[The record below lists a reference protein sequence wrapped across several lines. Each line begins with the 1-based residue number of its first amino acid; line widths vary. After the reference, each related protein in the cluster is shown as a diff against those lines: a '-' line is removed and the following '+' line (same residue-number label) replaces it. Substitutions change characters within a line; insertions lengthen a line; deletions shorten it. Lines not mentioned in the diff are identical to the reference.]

1 MGFPYGFFSR
11 LPIGGCS
18 FALSLGALIAHSVY
32 PATLIKRK
40 SYLLLI
46 VTIGAPLFIMMT
58 FMWMQNASIEGI
70 SVWYLSF
77 IDISY
82 ALIGGAI
89 IVSILCYKKIA
100 SVIDNRVL
108 SYIGKISYG
117 IYVYHLILEL
127 FFPILF
133 EFIPTAP
140 RGVEFVVYQFLIK
153 SFTAILVATI
163 SWYILERNILELKNN
178 I

>member
-1 MGFPYGFFSR
+1 
-11 LPIGGCS
+11 
-18 FALSLGALIAHSVY
+18 
-32 PATLIKRK
+32 
-40 SYLLLI
+40 
-46 VTIGAPLFIMMT
+46 MT
-58 FMWMQNASIEGI
+58 FMWMQNASIDGI

-82 ALIGGAI
+82 ALFGATM

-108 SYIGKISYG
+108 VYIGKISYG
-117 IYVYHLILEL
+117 IYVYHLMLEL

-133 EFIPTAP
+133 QFVPTAP

-153 SFTAILVATI
+153 SFSAIFVATI
-163 SWYILERNILELKNN
+163 SWYILERNILKLKNN